1 MWTLYWFFIYK
12 GSLFIFKIEEQEIKC
27 EKGEAS
33 GQQDGLLSGQPEPST
48 SGYFMGGVAWLF
60 I

>member
-1 MWTLYWFFIYK
+1 M
-12 GSLFIFKIEEQEIKC
+12 KC

-33 GQQDGLLSGQPEPST
+33 SQQDGLLSGQPELSPS
-48 SGYFMGGVAWLF
+48 GNFMGGVAWLF